1 MSEPSTPLM
10 RQYSAIKKEHPNAL
24 LFFRL
29 GDFYELFFDDAI
41 LAARE
46 LQITLTS
53 RNKEKGVNI
62 PMCGVPYHAAEGY
75 IAKLIRRGFKVAVCE
90 QVEDPRLAT
99 KLVRRE
105 VTRVVTP
112 GTAADSSLNAEEN
125 NFLAAVATV
134 GDRVGFAAL
143 DLSTGE
149 FRATEFAGES
159 AGRRIQEELEQLRP
173 KEMLYG
179 SSAPLLEHASST
191 QLGSFATLNG
201 RDTPH
206 STGTAPVARISGFG
220 WAETP
225 LDDWIFAPDHAIPL
239 VENHFGV
246 LSLEGFGLAGKQ
258 AAASAAGAILYY
270 IRSTQRGT
278 LDHVDRIGFYERQN
292 CLVLDAVTVRNL
304 ELIEPLFAGTDAG
317 VTLIRCLDATITPMG
332 KRLLRMWMLRPS
344 LDRTEIEARL
354 DAVDV
359 QVKDIVGREELRRSL
374 DGILDLERLLSRVT
388 LETANPRDVLALGAS
403 LGKLPKVRGVLAGLL
418 APRLAMLHAAIDELG
433 DLRGK
438 IESMLA
444 PEPPLTL
451 NDGGVIAAG
460 IDKDLDELRDLSHNS
475 KQYLAQVETR
485 ERERTGI
492 GSLKVKFNSIFGY
505 YIEISKANLH
515 HAPTDYERKQTL
527 VNAERFTTPE
537 LKEYESK
544 ILDAQEKIVEIERRL
559 FAELRS
565 AIAAEAKRI
574 RQTALALAEV
584 DVLGS
589 LAHIAALRNYCRPKF
604 EADNSDQTADLEI
617 VEGRH
622 PVIEL
627 QEMTIGNDRFVPND
641 LFLNSKTHN
650 IVVLTGP
657 NMGGKSTYLRQAALI
672 VIMAQMGSFVPAR
685 SVRMGIVDRVFT
697 RIGASDNV
705 ARGRSTFMVEMT
717 ETAAIL
723 HTATPRSLI
732 LLDEV
737 GRGTSTYDGLAIAWA
752 AVEYLHARVRAKTL
766 FATHYFELTELA
778 EQLSGVKNY
787 HVSVKETGGSVVF
800 LRRVEPGAADRSY
813 GIEVAKLAGLPNE
826 VVVRAREV
834 LAEHESSEHRL
845 SGHLTPGSAPERPA
859 QLTIFTPLSQPVLEK
874 LREADLDR
882 MTPLEALNLL
892 AELKKADWQKRWQRR
907 TQLIHASGQLLIV
920 GFDGTEMSPRLA
932 SLLAKIAPAGVILFA
947 RNIKGVEQTHTLL
960 RECQKCVA
968 MPLFTCVDLEGGTVD
983 RFRNVLGT
991 APSPAEV
998 FATGS
1003 RALYRKHGRV
1013 IGENCRALGFNVDF
1027 APVLDLAFA
1036 ASRSVMSSRAVSDD
1050 PKQVVVYAREFL
1062 QGLRDAGVLGC
1073 GKHFPWAG

>member
-1 MSEPSTPLM
+1 MSDPSTPLM
-10 RQYSAIKKEHPNAL
+10 RQYAAIKKEHANAL

-53 RNKEKGVNI
+53 RNKERGVAI

-75 IAKLIRRGFKVAVCE
+75 INKLIRRGFKVAVCE
-90 QVEDPRLAT
+90 QVEDPRFAKT
-99 KLVRRE
+99 LVRRE

-112 GTAADSSLNAEEN
+112 GTATDSSLNAEDN

-149 FRATEFAGES
+149 FRATEFAGEP

-173 KEMLYG
+173 KELLYG
-179 SSAPLLEHASST
+179 SSAPLFERRNSGGTGALARPAAER
-191 QLGSFATLNG
+191 LAT
-201 RDTPH
+201 
-206 STGTAPVARISGFG
+206 SGPSRHESG
-220 WAETP
+220 WTETP

-239 VENHFGV
+239 LENHFGV
-246 LSLEGFGLAGKQ
+246 LSLEGFGLAGKP

-278 LDHVDRIGFYERQN
+278 LDHIDRIGFYERQN

-317 VTLIRCLDATITPMG
+317 VTLFRCLDATVTPMG
-332 KRLLRMWMLRPS
+332 KRLLRAWMLRPS
-344 LDRTEIEARL
+344 VEVAEISARL
-354 DAVDV
+354 ESVEAL
-359 QVKDIVGREELRRSL
+359 VKDIVRREELRRTL

-388 LETANPRDVLALGAS
+388 LETANPRDVLALASS
-403 LGKLPKVRGVLAGLL
+403 LGRTPKVRSTLAGLP
-418 APRLAMLHAAIDELG
+418 AARLTALHASLDELG
-433 DLRGK
+433 DLRQT
-438 IESMLA
+438 IEQTIIS
-444 PEPPLTL
+444 EPPLTL
-451 NDGGVIAAG
+451 SDGGVIAAG
-460 IDKDLDELRDLSHNS
+460 VDKDLDELRDLSRNS
-475 KQYLAQVETR
+475 KQYLTQLEQR

-492 GSLKVKFNSIFGY
+492 ASLKVKFNSIFGY
-505 YIEISKANLH
+505 YIEISKANLQN
-515 HAPTDYERKQTL
+515 APADYERKQTL

-584 DVLGS
+584 DVLAC
-589 LAHIAALRNYCRPKF
+589 LAHIAALRNYCRPTF
-604 EADNSDQTADLEI
+604 HENPEQSGDLEI
-617 VEGRH
+617 IEGRH
-622 PVIEL
+622 PVIEQ
-627 QEMTIGNDRFVPND
+627 QELAAGTERFVSND
-641 LFLNSKTHN
+641 LFLNSSPQNATHN
-650 IVVLTGP
+650 IVILTGP
-657 NMGGKSTYLRQAALI
+657 NMGGKSTYLRQVALI

-685 SVRMGIVDRVFT
+685 SARLGIVDRVFT
-697 RIGASDNV
+697 RIGASDNL

-723 HTATPRSLI
+723 HTATARSLI

-752 AVEYLHARVRAKTL
+752 AVEYLHAHVQAKTL

-787 HVSVKETGGSVVF
+787 HVSVKEAGGSVVF
-800 LRRVEPGAADRSY
+800 LRKVEPGAADRSY

-834 LAEHESSEHRL
+834 LAEHESAERRL
-845 SGHLTPGSAPERPA
+845 TGHLTPGAEPERPT

-874 LREADLDR
+874 LREVDLNR
-882 MTPLEALNLL
+882 LTPLEALNLL
-892 AELKKADWQKRWQRR
+892 AELKRQ
-907 TQLIHASGQLLIV
+907 I
-920 GFDGTEMSPRLA
+920 E
-932 SLLAKIAPAGVILFA
+932 
-947 RNIKGVEQTHTLL
+947 
-960 RECQKCVA
+960 
-968 MPLFTCVDLEGGTVD
+968 
-983 RFRNVLGT
+983 
-991 APSPAEV
+991 
-998 FATGS
+998 
-1003 RALYRKHGRV
+1003 
-1013 IGENCRALGFNVDF
+1013 
-1027 APVLDLAFA
+1027 
-1036 ASRSVMSSRAVSDD
+1036 
-1050 PKQVVVYAREFL
+1050 
-1062 QGLRDAGVLGC
+1062 
-1073 GKHFPWAG
+1073 

>member
-10 RQYSAIKKEHPNAL
+10 RQYAAIKKEHPNAL

-29 GDFYELFFDDAI
+29 GDFYELFFDDAV

-46 LQITLTS
+46 LQITLTA
-53 RNKEKGVNI
+53 RNKEKGVAI

-90 QVEDPRLAT
+90 QVEVPAKDPRLAKT
-99 KLVRRE
+99 LVRRE

-179 SSAPLLEHASST
+179 SSAPLLERAAG
-191 QLGSFATLNG
+191 QLRSFAPLDG
-201 RDTPH
+201 RDARPH
-206 STGTAPVARISGFG
+206 TDHRPSTGTAPVARVSGGG

-239 VENHFGV
+239 LENHFGV
-246 LSLEGFGLAGKQ
+246 LSLEGFGLAGKP

-317 VTLIRCLDATITPMG
+317 VTLFRCLDATVTPMG
-332 KRLLRMWMLRPS
+332 KRLLRMWLLRPS
-344 LDRTEIEARL
+344 LDRAEIEGRL
-354 DAVDV
+354 DSVQV
-359 QVKDIVGREELRRSL
+359 QVKDTVRREELRRAL
-374 DGILDLERLLSRVT
+374 EGILDLERLLSRVT
-388 LETANPRDVLALGAS
+388 LETANPRDVLALAAS
-403 LGKLPKVRGVLAGLL
+403 LGRIPKVRTVLAGLNAL
-418 APRLAMLHAAIDELG
+418 RLGALHIAIDELG
-433 DLRGK
+433 DLREK
-438 IESMLA
+438 IDRTLV

-451 NDGGVIAAG
+451 SDGGVIAPG
-460 IDKDLDELRDLSHNS
+460 VDKDLDELRDLSRNS

-515 HAPTDYERKQTL
+515 LSPADYERKQTL

-559 FAELRS
+559 FADLRS

-584 DVLGS
+584 DVLGC
-589 LAHIAALRNYCRPKF
+589 LAHIAALRNYCRPQFQQKAD
-604 EADNSDQTADLEI
+604 EAEKADDVRDLEI

-627 QEMTIGNDRFVPND
+627 QELAAGSERFVPND
-641 LFLNSKTHN
+641 LFLDASTHN

-685 SVRMGIVDRVFT
+685 AVRLGIVDRVFT

-723 HTATPRSLI
+723 HTATARSLI

-752 AVEYLHARVRAKTL
+752 AVEYLHVRVHAKTL

-787 HVSVKETGGSVVF
+787 HVSVKEAGGSVVF

-834 LAEHESSEHRL
+834 LAEHESSERRL
-845 SGHLTPGSAPERPA
+845 SEHLTPGAEPERPT

-874 LREADLDR
+874 LREVDLNR
-882 MTPLEALNLL
+882 LTPLEALNLL
-892 AELKKADWQKRWQRR
+892 AELKKE
-907 TQLIHASGQLLIV
+907 I
-920 GFDGTEMSPRLA
+920 
-932 SLLAKIAPAGVILFA
+932 
-947 RNIKGVEQTHTLL
+947 
-960 RECQKCVA
+960 
-968 MPLFTCVDLEGGTVD
+968 
-983 RFRNVLGT
+983 
-991 APSPAEV
+991 
-998 FATGS
+998 
-1003 RALYRKHGRV
+1003 
-1013 IGENCRALGFNVDF
+1013 
-1027 APVLDLAFA
+1027 
-1036 ASRSVMSSRAVSDD
+1036 
-1050 PKQVVVYAREFL
+1050 
-1062 QGLRDAGVLGC
+1062 
-1073 GKHFPWAG
+1073 

>member
-1 MSEPSTPLM
+1 MYEIANYKIRDYKITNSPMSEPSTPLM

-29 GDFYELFFDDAI
+29 GDFYELFFDDAV

-53 RNKEKGVNI
+53 RNKEKGVAI

-90 QVEDPRLAT
+90 QVEDPRLAK

-134 GDRVGFAAL
+134 GDHVGFAAL

-149 FRATEFAGES
+149 FRATEFGGES

-179 SSAPLLEHASST
+179 SSAPLFEKNTGGATGVLARPHTEAHPSS
-191 QLGSFATLNG
+191 
-201 RDTPH
+201 
-206 STGTAPVARISGFG
+206 GTAPVARVSCGG

-239 VENHFGV
+239 LENHFGV
-246 LSLEGFGLAGKQ
+246 LSLEGFGLAGKP

-317 VTLIRCLDATITPMG
+317 VTLFRCLDATVTPMG
-332 KRLLRMWMLRPS
+332 KRLLRTWLLRPS
-344 LDRTEIEARL
+344 LDRAGIEGRL
-354 DAVDV
+354 DSVEV
-359 QVKDIVGREELRRSL
+359 QVKDTVRREELRRAL
-374 DGILDLERLLSRVT
+374 EGILDLERLLSRVT
-388 LETANPRDVLALGAS
+388 LETANPRDVLALAAS
-403 LGKLPKVRGVLAGLL
+403 LARIPKVRTVLSGL
-418 APRLAMLHAAIDELG
+418 AAARLVALHVAIDELV
-433 DLRGK
+433 DLREK
-438 IESMLA
+438 IDRTLV

-451 NDGGVIAAG
+451 SDGGVIAAG
-460 IDKDLDELRDLSHNS
+460 VDRDLDELRDLSRNS
-475 KQYLAQVETR
+475 KQYLARVEQR

-515 HAPTDYERKQTL
+515 LSPADYERKQTL

-559 FAELRS
+559 FADLRS

-584 DVLGS
+584 DVLGC
-589 LAHIAALRNYCRPKF
+589 LAHIAALRNYCRPQF
-604 EADNSDQTADLEI
+604 EEKPEQTFDKPEKTADVADGAPGVPARPRDLEI

-627 QEMTIGNDRFVPND
+627 QEMAAGSERFVPND
-641 LFLNSKTHN
+641 LFLDASTHN

-685 SVRMGIVDRVFT
+685 AVRMGIVDRVFT
-697 RIGASDNV
+697 RIGASDNL

-723 HTATPRSLI
+723 HTATASSLI

-752 AVEYLHARVRAKTL
+752 AIEYLHARVHAKTL

-834 LAEHESSEHRL
+834 LAEHESSERRL
-845 SGHLTPGSAPERPA
+845 SSHLTPGAEPERPT

-874 LREADLDR
+874 LREVDLNR
-882 MTPLEALNLL
+882 LTPLEALNLL
-892 AELKKADWQKRWQRR
+892 AELKKE
-907 TQLIHASGQLLIV
+907 I
-920 GFDGTEMSPRLA
+920 
-932 SLLAKIAPAGVILFA
+932 
-947 RNIKGVEQTHTLL
+947 
-960 RECQKCVA
+960 
-968 MPLFTCVDLEGGTVD
+968 
-983 RFRNVLGT
+983 
-991 APSPAEV
+991 
-998 FATGS
+998 
-1003 RALYRKHGRV
+1003 
-1013 IGENCRALGFNVDF
+1013 
-1027 APVLDLAFA
+1027 
-1036 ASRSVMSSRAVSDD
+1036 
-1050 PKQVVVYAREFL
+1050 
-1062 QGLRDAGVLGC
+1062 
-1073 GKHFPWAG
+1073 